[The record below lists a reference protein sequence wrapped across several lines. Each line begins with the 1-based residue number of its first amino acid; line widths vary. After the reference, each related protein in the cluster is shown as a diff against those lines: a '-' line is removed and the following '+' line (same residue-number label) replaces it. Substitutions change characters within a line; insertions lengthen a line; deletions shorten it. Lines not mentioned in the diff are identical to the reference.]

1 VPAAITD
8 QLARRARGASGAY
21 SPETKCAYRQDSA
34 SFLRFCQGVGVQSLP
49 ATPEF
54 VVDYVQAQAA
64 VGLPQATIRQRVAT
78 VAKMD

>member
-1 VPAAITD
+1 
-8 QLARRARGASGAY
+8 
-21 SPETKCAYRQDSA
+21 
-34 SFLRFCQGVGVQSLP
+34 
-49 ATPEF
+49 